1 MTYGEF
7 LVLSYLIV
15 IGFGLTGLSSWYLLA
30 VSFIAVRFIIL
41 KKLLSASRDV
51 FSFKSPFLLGLEC
64 KDRLSVMRE
73 VSVLNPC
80 VISVWVVIPDMDW
93 LTKKR

>member
-1 MTYGEF
+1 M
-7 LVLSYLIV
+7 YL
-15 IGFGLTGLSSWYLLA
+15 
-30 VSFIAVRFIIL
+30 
-41 KKLLSASRDV
+41 AS
-51 FSFKSPFLLGLEC
+51 KAPFLLGLEC

-80 VISVWVVIPDMDW
+80 VISVWVVIPVMDW